1 MGDAEQAQL
10 YAQMPGVQ
18 ARIWLERHTR
28 VVTVFTTFEA
38 TRLIEINEILRVERD
53 QRIDIY

>member
-1 MGDAEQAQL
+1 
-10 YAQMPGVQ
+10 MPGVQ

-28 VVTVFTTFEA
+28 VVTIFTTFEA
-38 TRLIEINEILRVERD
+38 TRLTEINEILRVERD